1 MRRRE
6 VIVGVVAGA
15 AFGARAARA
24 QATAPLLGMNL
35 LFRAVLLLVLR
46 TQFRRALVN

>member
-1 MRRRE
+1 
-6 VIVGVVAGA
+6 VAAA

-24 QATAPLLGMNL
+24 QVTAPLLGMNL
-35 LFRAVLLLVLR
+35 LFSVVIFLVLR